1 MNILQFIITVMVT
14 DSYQSMHFKTMI
26 RRFFIFLFL
35 ITSLLLVK
43 YLLALVQLLETVRT
57 ALILCVFWLNKFPFH

>member
-26 RRFFIFLFL
+26 RFCYFLFL

-43 YLLALVQLLETVRT
+43 YLLALVQLLEIVRT